1 MTSARTFVTQQSGGV
16 LTVRF
21 DSPPLNLL
29 GEAMFDDLY
38 AIVRRLER
46 DPSVRVVV
54 LTGRRDGVFVT
65 HADTFWLQE
74 ASERFPLTVSA
85 RQARAITALTRPLQR
100 VRPIEALLRR
110 TPARDTL
117 GVHRAY
123 DLFRRMNR
131 SEKVFVAAINGVA
144 LGGGCILALACDL
157 RLMADDDYRI
167 GLPEV
172 GFAFVAGLGG
182 TQRLVRMLGSSRAI
196 EMLLDG
202 HALSATEA
210 AEIGL
215 VHRVVAPDAL
225 ADEVAALAGRLA
237 RRPPYA
243 VRAAKRLVYDQGTR
257 PLRAALKAEEAL
269 TLAAGSLPIA
279 GRIMTA
285 YNDSL
290 RRRDPADSRE
300 VLELFE
306 PILDGTVAAEQ
317 ARQ

>member
-1 MTSARTFVTQQSGGV
+1 MASSRTFTTEQSGRV

-29 GEAMFDDLY
+29 GERMFDDLY
-38 AIVRRLER
+38 ELVRGLER
-46 DPSVRVVV
+46 EASVRVVV
-54 LTGRRDGVFVT
+54 LTGKRDGVFVT

-74 ASERFPLTVSA
+74 ASERFPFTVSA
-85 RQARAITALTRPLQR
+85 WQARTMTALTRPLQR

-117 GVHRAY
+117 DVHRAY

-131 SEKVFVAAINGVA
+131 SDKVFIAAINGVA

-157 RLMADDDYRI
+157 RLMADDGYGI

-202 HALSATEA
+202 KMLSAGEA

-215 VHRVVAPDAL
+215 VHRAVASDAL
-225 ADEVAALAGRLA
+225 GDEVAATAERLA

-257 PLRAALKAEEAL
+257 PMRAALKAEEAL
-269 TLAAGSLPIA
+269 TLAAGTLPIA
-279 GRIMTA
+279 RRIMTA
-285 YNDSL
+285 YNESL

-300 VLELFE
+300 VLELFA